1 MHRTFGP
8 FTTGN
13 LITRVLTIYHV
24 KRTESTALEVLEQE
38 RFDLR
43 SLSPALRNLWLLLM
57 LV

>member
-1 MHRTFGP
+1 MHRTLGP
-8 FTTGN
+8 FINGN

-24 KRTESTALEVLEQE
+24 NSAESTALEQE

-43 SLSPALRNLWLLLM
+43 SLSPALRNHWLVLM